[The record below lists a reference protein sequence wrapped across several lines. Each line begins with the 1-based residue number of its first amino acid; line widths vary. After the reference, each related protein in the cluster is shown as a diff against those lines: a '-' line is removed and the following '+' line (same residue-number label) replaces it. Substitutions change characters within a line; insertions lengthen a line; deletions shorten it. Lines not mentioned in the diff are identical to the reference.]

1 METTRALMPLARQD
15 ELVVEELPDETL
27 VYDLKRHKANCLNRT
42 AGLVW
47 RRCDGQTTV
56 AEMAAL
62 LEREVGIPADEA
74 VVWMALDRLGKARL
88 LREQITLP
96 ADRSEYSRRAVI
108 GTLGRVAGMSLLLPV
123 VESIVA
129 PTAAAAQS
137 CVTVGQCEGQMVPPQ
152 CFGQPICN
160 QQNQCCKP
168 EGSPPN
174 CKKSQCF

>member
-1 METTRALMPLARQD
+1 MERIRPLMPLARED

-42 AGLVW
+42 AALVW

-62 LEREVGIPADEA
+62 LENEVGIPADEA
-74 VVWMALDRLGKARL
+74 VVWMALDRLGKVHL

-96 ADRSEYSRRAVI
+96 ADRSEYSRRAVLRTI
-108 GTLGRVAGMSLLLPV
+108 GRAAGIALFLPV

-129 PTAAAAQS
+129 PTAAHAQTCISALECAARTQPN
-137 CVTVGQCEGQMVPPQ
+137 CGNT
-152 CFGQPICN
+152 PICN
-160 QQNQCCKP
+160 EPLKCCR
-168 EGSPPN
+168 EHQSTA
-174 CKKSQCF
+174 CKSKGCL